1 MLYICG
7 QILSNLFPTEN
18 VDAMIIKFPTYKTI
32 TDADYFEGFLIH
44 DDVLIRKFMNDCRKA
59 FYSSI
64 CKVRGNKS
72 DDFLDEALVIAIER
86 LWEKIYNQHVVLDQ
100 LTVSLKDY
108 MIGIGKHVAE
118 ELERKY
124 SHSNCTTNMLYF
136 FCPKCG
142 YWEDYERDKYKRKG
156 IKVPICS
163 ECQSQMIRHIERE
176 IRDYE
181 VTLLSSSKRESTNSD
196 NGFDD
201 EVENI
206 GPRST
211 PTHHLP
217 PEMEQDAQLK
227 MMWEAIDKAL
237 ELMTE
242 QCRQLLD
249 MVYCKRMSYEN
260 IIKQLT
266 NYSTIDSAKTQKNKC
281 MPKIKEKAIQIYNQ
295 LRNQ

>member
-1 MLYICG
+1 
-7 QILSNLFPTEN
+7 
-18 VDAMIIKFPTYKTI
+18 MIIKIPTYKTI
-32 TDADYFEGFLIH
+32 TDAEYFDGFLMH
-44 DDVLIRKFMNDCRKA
+44 NDVLIRKFMNDCRKA

-86 LWEKIYNQHVVLDQ
+86 LWEKIYNQHLVLDQ

-124 SHSNCTTNMLYF
+124 SHSSCITDMLYF

-142 YWEDYERDKYKRKG
+142 YWEDYELEKYKRQG

-163 ECQSQMIRHIERE
+163 ECKAQMIRHIERE

-181 VTLLSSSKRESTNSD
+181 ITLLSSSKRESTNSD
-196 NGFDD
+196 NGFDG
-201 EVENI
+201 EAENI
-206 GPRST
+206 GLRST
-211 PTHHLP
+211 PTHYLP
-217 PEMEQDAQLK
+217 LEMEQDAQLK
-227 MMWEAIDKAL
+227 MMWKAIDQAL
-237 ELMTE
+237 EQMKEKCEKIL
-242 QCRQLLD
+242 
-249 MVYCKRMSYEN
+249 RMRYIEHKSYED
-260 IIKQLT
+260 IIALM
-266 NYSTIDSAKTQKNKC
+266 NYSTTDSAKTQKNKC

>member
-1 MLYICG
+1 MNIN
-7 QILSNLFPTEN
+7 LSRH
-18 VDAMIIKFPTYKTI
+18 KI
-32 TDADYFEGFLIH
+32 TDAEYFDGFLMH

-72 DDFLDEALVIAIER
+72 DEFLDEALVITIER
-86 LWEKIYNQHVVLDQ
+86 LWEKINNQRIELGN

-124 SHSNCTTNMLYF
+124 NPSHSTISDMVYF

-142 YWEDYERDKYKRKG
+142 YWEDYELEKYKRQG

-163 ECQSQMIRHIERE
+163 ECKAQMIRHVERE

-181 VTLLSSSKRESTNSD
+181 ITLLSSSKRESTNSD

-201 EVENI
+201 EAENI
-206 GPRST
+206 GLRST
-211 PTHHLP
+211 PTHHIPLK
-217 PEMEQDAQLK
+217 MEQDAQLK

-242 QCRQLLD
+242 KCEKIL
-249 MVYCKRMSYEN
+249 RMRYIEHKSYED
-260 IIKQLT
+260 IIALM
-266 NYSTIDSAKTQKNKC
+266 NYSTTDSAKTQKNKC